1 MGAPW
6 DEGYFVKL
14 KLDVVF
20 KRVFGEEKN
29 IALTKALISDLLEI
43 PRDEIQN
50 VTILNVEIPP
60 ERWRQKF
67 NRLDLQLQV
76 DDKIVN
82 VEMQVRGEKSFRDRS
97 LFYWSRIFTRDLKT
111 GEVYKQL
118 KQTICVNILDFDL
131 FDDEDEDYH
140 TTVRVTYGK
149 RRRLFT
155 KKFAIHVFELKKL
168 NRFIKGRPMEDWLR
182 LINVGSKEELM
193 AIIDSATIPE
203 VRDAGIVLNDF
214 QADERM
220 RQEAWYREKQM
231 HDEASQI
238 DDAIEEGIAIGIEK
252 GITKGIEEGI
262 EKGIEKGTLQ
272 TLVRLVDRGRLTLS
286 EAAEEAGVSV
296 SEFEDW
302 MKANVR

>member
-252 GITKGIEEGI
+252 GITKGREE
-262 EKGIEKGTLQ
+262 ERRELLTSF
-272 TLVRLVDRGRLTLS
+272 VRDGVITVE
-286 EAAEEAGVSV
+286 EAAKRAGLSV
-296 SEFEDW
+296 AEFQKLTES
-302 MKANVR
+302 

>member
-6 DEGYFVKL
+6 DEGFFVKL

-168 NRFIKGRPMEDWLR
+168 TRFIKGRPMEDWLR

-252 GITKGIEEGI
+252 ERRELLTSFVRDGVITVE
-262 EKGIEKGTLQ
+262 
-272 TLVRLVDRGRLTLS
+272 
-286 EAAEEAGVSV
+286 EAAKRAGLSV
-296 SEFEDW
+296 AEFQKLTES
-302 MKANVR
+302 

>member
-252 GITKGIEEGI
+252 GITKGREEGI
-262 EKGIEKGTLQ
+262 EKGIEKGQRKILIS
-272 TLVRLVDRGRLTLS
+272 LVRDGVITVE
-286 EAAEEAGVSV
+286 EAAKRAGLSV
-296 SEFEDW
+296 AEFQKLTES
-302 MKANVR
+302 

>member
-262 EKGIEKGTLQ
+262 EKGTLQ

-302 MKANVR
+302 MKANVK

>member
-6 DEGYFVKL
+6 DEGFFVKL

-238 DDAIEEGIAIGIEK
+238 DEAIEEGIAIGIEK

-262 EKGIEKGTLQ
+262 EKGIEKGQRKILIS
-272 TLVRLVDRGRLTLS
+272 LVRDGVITVE
-286 EAAEEAGVSV
+286 EAAKRAGLSV
-296 SEFEDW
+296 AEFQKLTES
-302 MKANVR
+302 

>member
-238 DDAIEEGIAIGIEK
+238 DDAIEEGIEKGIAK
-252 GITKGIEEGI
+252 GITKG
-262 EKGIEKGTLQ
+262 TFQ
-272 TLVRLVDRGRLTLS
+272 TLVRLVNRGRLTLS
-286 EAAEEAGVSV
+286 EAAAEAGVSV

>member
-6 DEGYFVKL
+6 DEGFFVKL

-193 AIIDSATIPE
+193 AIIDSATITE

-252 GITKGIEEGI
+252 GITKGREE
-262 EKGIEKGTLQ
+262 ERRELLTSF
-272 TLVRLVDRGRLTLS
+272 VRDGVITVE
-286 EAAEEAGVSV
+286 EAAKRAGLSV
-296 SEFEDW
+296 AEFQKLTES
-302 MKANVR
+302 

>member
-6 DEGYFVKL
+6 DEGFFVKL

-252 GITKGIEEGI
+252 GITKGREE
-262 EKGIEKGTLQ
+262 ERRELLTSF
-272 TLVRLVDRGRLTLS
+272 VRDGVITVE
-286 EAAEEAGVSV
+286 EAAKRAGLSV
-296 SEFEDW
+296 AEFQKLTES
-302 MKANVR
+302 